1 MNYIA
6 KEALFRISAEQ
17 CDTNEMMSRDMVGYQ
32 TEFEE
37 FQRLHREIE
46 DADLEDEYQEWRK
59 ANGYI
64 KWEEI
69 REIQKLLTKEEFESE
84 LENIKKALEEHNFNS
99 RSFKIHY
106 LIGWVTTGTTIHTPN
121 QLEQI
126 FDLAIQK

>member
-1 MNYIA
+1 MNDMA
-6 KEALFRISAEQ
+6 KEALFRRCADQ
-17 CDTNEMMSRDMVGYQ
+17 CDTTEMMSRDMVEYQ

-64 KWEEI
+64 NWEEI
-69 REIQKLLTKEEFESE
+69 REIPKLLTKEEFEAE
-84 LENIKKALEEHNFNS
+84 LENIKHALEEHDFSS
-99 RSFKIHY
+99 RFFKIRY
-106 LIGWVTTGTTIHTPN
+106 LISWVTTGPIIHTPN

>member
-1 MNYIA
+1 MNDIA
-6 KEALFRISAEQ
+6 KEALFRRCADQ
-17 CDTNEMMSRDMVGYQ
+17 CDTVEMMSRDMVGYQ

-69 REIQKLLTKEEFESE
+69 REIPKLLTKEEFEAE
-84 LENIKKALEEHNFNS
+84 RRKYVGIGFRVVTFQDGNPDTDIHEGIKALVKNHWDD
-99 RSFKIHY
+99 IM
-106 LIGWVTTGTTIHTPN
+106 
-121 QLEQI
+121 
-126 FDLAIQK
+126 

>member
-1 MNYIA
+1 MNDIA
-6 KEALFRISAEQ
+6 KEALFRRCADQ
-17 CDTNEMMSRDMVGYQ
+17 CDTVEMMSRDMVGYQ

-46 DADLEDEYQEWRK
+46 DADFEDEYQEWRK

-69 REIQKLLTKEEFESE
+69 REIPKLLTKEEFESE
-84 LENIKKALEEHNFNS
+84 LENIKKALEEHNFSS

-106 LIGWVTTGTTIHTPN
+106 LIGWITAGPTIHTPD
-121 QLEQI
+121 QLNQI
-126 FDLAIQK
+126 FALAN

>member
-1 MNYIA
+1 MNDIA
-6 KEALFRISAEQ
+6 KEALFRRCADQ
-17 CDTNEMMSRDMVGYQ
+17 CDTTEMMSRDMVGYQ

-84 LENIKKALEEHNFNS
+84 LENIKKALEEHNFS
-99 RSFKIHY
+99 SQSFKIH
-106 LIGWVTTGTTIHTPN
+106 
-121 QLEQI
+121 
-126 FDLAIQK
+126 

>member
-1 MNYIA
+1 MNDIA
-6 KEALFRISAEQ
+6 KEALFRRCADQ
-17 CDTNEMMSRDMVGYQ
+17 CDTVEMMSRDMVGYQ

-69 REIQKLLTKEEFESE
+69 REIPKLLTKEERIFALLL
-84 LENIKKALEEHNFNS
+84 LETERKRHWKNIISAHGLSKY
-99 RSFKIHY
+99 I
-106 LIGWVTTGTTIHTPN
+106 I
-121 QLEQI
+121 
-126 FDLAIQK
+126 